1 MAQSRWVAT
10 GSLLCCA
17 AIAGAEPSTAQGP
30 AAARSARPEGT
41 PITADVVIRN
51 CGACH
56 TRDTTGRMTR
66 ISYVRK
72 TPEGWETSIRRM
84 VTLNGVRLEPDDAR
98 EIVRYLSN
106 TLGIAPDELRP
117 GRFEVERRLVDY
129 TYAAD
134 KDTENTCKPCHSMGR
149 VITQRRTREEWALL
163 VATHRGYYPLSE
175 FQAFRRT
182 GPPPREPGPDGRL
195 PDRRH
200 PMDKAIEHLAG
211 AFPFETPEWTAWAAT
226 MRPPRLE
233 GTWSLSG
240 HEPGK
245 GPVFGRVV
253 IAPGQRPDEFT
264 TAATYTYPRSGR
276 TATRSGRAV
285 VYAGHQ
291 WRGRSFAGA
300 GDSAGIREV
309 MHLERDWREM
319 SGRWYWGAYD
329 EFGLD
334 LTLRR
339 VGREP
344 VIAGVHPRA
353 ARRQAAELE
362 VTIYGANLP
371 ASLQPSSIDFGPG
384 IEVRS
389 VARADPEAITAR
401 IAVSPDA
408 PIGAKDL
415 FVAGVGHRDALVI
428 YDQVQRIRVEPQAG
442 MARIGGMRFPK
453 QFQQFEAVAY
463 HNGADG
469 KPETGDDL
477 DLGPV
482 PAAWSLEEYS
492 VTYEDDDT
500 RFVGQ
505 LDATG
510 LFTPA
515 LDGPNPNRTGN
526 RNNVG
531 DVWVVATYDAGGARP
546 LRHRAHLL
554 VTVPLY
560 LRWEPWRIE
569 P

>member
-1 MAQSRWVAT
+1 MAVSRRVAIGTFTLFIVLTSAQSSAAQASAT
-10 GSLLCCA
+10 PRQRG
-17 AIAGAEPSTAQGP
+17 
-30 AAARSARPEGT
+30 PEGT
-41 PITADVVIRN
+41 PITSDAVIRN
-51 CGACH
+51 CAACH
-56 TRDTTGRMTR
+56 ARDTTGRMTR

-72 TPEGWETSIRRM
+72 TPEGWETSVRRM

-106 TLGIAPDELRP
+106 TLGLAPDELRP

-129 TYAAD
+129 TYSPD

-149 VITQRRTREEWALL
+149 VITQRRTGEEWALL

-182 GPPPREPGPDGRL
+182 GPPLREPGPDGRP
-195 PDRRH
+195 PDSRH
-200 PMDKAIEHLAG
+200 PMDKAIEHLSG

-233 GTWSLSG
+233 GTWSLAG

-245 GPVFGRVV
+245 GPVYGHVE
-253 IAPGQRPDEFT
+253 IAPGPGPDEFRT
-264 TAATYTYPRSGR
+264 EATYTYPMSGR
-276 TATRSGRAV
+276 TARRSGRAV
-285 VYAGHQ
+285 VYTGHQ
-291 WRGRSFAGA
+291 WRGRSFTGP
-300 GDSAGIREV
+300 GDSAGMREV
-309 MHLERDWREM
+309 MHVERDWREM

-329 EFGLD
+329 EFGVD
-334 LTLRR
+334 VTLRR
-339 VGREP
+339 VGQEP
-344 VIAGVHPRA
+344 LIAGVHPRA
-353 ARRQAAELE
+353 ARPGEHE

-371 ASLQPSSIDFGPG
+371 AAPQPSSVDFGPG
-384 IEVRS
+384 IDVRS
-389 VARADPEAITAR
+389 IARASPEAITVR
-401 IAVSPDA
+401 ISVAPNA
-408 PIGAKDL
+408 PIGARDL
-415 FVAGVGHRDALVI
+415 FVAGVAHRDAIVVF
-428 YDQVQRIRVEPQAG
+428 DQVQRIRVEPQAG
-442 MARIGGMRFPK
+442 MARIGGARFPK
-453 QFQQFEAVAY
+453 QFQQFEAYGY

-469 KPETGDDL
+469 KPETKDDL
-477 DLGPV
+477 NLGLVPV
-482 PAAWSLEEYS
+482 TWSLEEYS

-515 LDGPNPNRTGN
+515 LDGPNAARSGN

-531 DVWVVATYDAGGARP
+531 DVWAVATYTEGGSARP

-569 P
+569 Q